1 MKKLILILAANL
13 ALLAVFTACVSKTSV
28 PETPVPETSYPE
40 TSVPESENSEISH
53 PVVEDKKVEEAP
65 NIVFAKK
72 LRNQL
77 ENRNTKVLLVRSFV
91 RMTKRQL
98 ELMLLVLVMLFVG
111 VTLIGG

>member
-28 PETPVPETSYPE
+28 PETSYPETSYPETSVPE
-40 TSVPESENSEISH
+40 TSVPESENSEISL

-77 ENRNTKVLLVRSFV
+77 ENRNR
-91 RMTKRQL
+91 
-98 ELMLLVLVMLFVG
+98 
-111 VTLIGG
+111 